1 MYHATRHVDSMEIL
15 KALSIVCL
23 AVLMAVNQWA
33 VRQSAGAARD
43 LPTMLAIFPRNETV
57 PKPGCT
63 GQLGTRALDPSG
75 TRALGSTETSAQ
87 HAQPSASA
95 SQTSHC
101 VAKLASCAA
110 ADAEAAASV
119 IPPDDPCRRGAAT
132 TNSRRRVKVREIAC
146 ECFCHEQ
153 RVHPRKAR
161 KCVTAIPRG
170 NDPNASESLAVARSR
185 KQARAWRAAVAK
197 GRGPRRRGSSHD
209 AQQNAHRCAC
219 HARL

>member
-1 MYHATRHVDSMEIL
+1 MEIL

-119 IPPDDPCRRGAAT
+119 IPPDDPLAEGVPASLSA
-132 TNSRRRVKVREIAC
+132 TNSRRR
-146 ECFCHEQ
+146 Q
-153 RVHPRKAR
+153 
-161 KCVTAIPRG
+161 KCVH
-170 NDPNASESLAVARSR
+170 S
-185 KQARAWRAAVAK
+185 Q
-197 GRGPRRRGSSHD
+197 
-209 AQQNAHRCAC
+209 
-219 HARL
+219 

>member
-1 MYHATRHVDSMEIL
+1 MYHTTRHVDSMEIL

-57 PKPGCT
+57 PKPGRT

-119 IPPDDPCRRGAAT
+119 IPPDDPLAEGVPS
-132 TNSRRRVKVREIAC
+132 TNSRRRQQCVKS
-146 ECFCHEQ
+146 Q
-153 RVHPRKAR
+153 
-161 KCVTAIPRG
+161 
-170 NDPNASESLAVARSR
+170 
-185 KQARAWRAAVAK
+185 
-197 GRGPRRRGSSHD
+197 
-209 AQQNAHRCAC
+209 
-219 HARL
+219 